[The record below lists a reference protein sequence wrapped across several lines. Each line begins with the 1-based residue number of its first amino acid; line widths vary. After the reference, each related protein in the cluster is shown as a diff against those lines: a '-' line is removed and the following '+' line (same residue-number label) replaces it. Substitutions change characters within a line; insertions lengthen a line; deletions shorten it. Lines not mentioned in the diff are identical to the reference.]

1 MLVSGIQQCESA
13 INIHS
18 LLSVPPELHL
28 SSLVPLNEVH
38 FFRNVQG
45 LCSNFMSVVK
55 YLLLRGFPWLPY
67 LKQAFLSVTLRFL
80 TFSFFLSLFVYL
92 LLAVLGLH
100 CCAQALSSC
109 HELGLLLVAVPW
121 LSIVVASR
129 FGVPF
134 SIWDPPRLG
143 SELVSP
149 ALAVDS

>member
-1 MLVSGIQQCESA
+1 MNVFNWVIWEG
-13 INIHS
+13 HS
-18 LLSVPPELHL
+18 EKVTF
-28 SSLVPLNEVH
+28 V
-38 FFRNVQG
+38 FCCCF
-45 LCSNFMSVVK
+45 NFV
-55 YLLLRGFPWLPY
+55 
-67 LKQAFLSVTLRFL
+67 
-80 TFSFFLSLFVYL
+80 
-92 LLAVLGLH
+92 LAMLGLH

-109 HELGLLLVAVPW
+109 HESGLLLVAVPW